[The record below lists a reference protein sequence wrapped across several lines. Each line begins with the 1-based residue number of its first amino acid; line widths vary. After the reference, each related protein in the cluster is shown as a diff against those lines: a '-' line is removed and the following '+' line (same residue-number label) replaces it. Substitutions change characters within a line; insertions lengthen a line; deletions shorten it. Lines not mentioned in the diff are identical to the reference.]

1 MVNLTRKEN
10 STNTKKRGILR
21 LLSAPARYIK
31 CKVKSVYRKLVK
43 KQPKKTDNE
52 LYNEENLKRKSID
65 ELKEIA
71 KLRGIENR
79 GKLKKE
85 RLITSL
91 LKSESSNTECNY
103 IKHFNTNVSNNTN
116 GNNNVN
122 NNTNR
127 DDDDTYDDKISD
139 IRAILNRLGNI
150 VTKNDRVKIK
160 NELYGI
166 ENKKNL
172 SAEEKEKI
180 NDSLAELVNKLNKK
194 EKYHDSSALDYHG
207 IRDIEYVF
215 DNIDD
220 DYYKPILVKGS
231 FNENYKY
238 HESRGDKNK
247 KLSIEQYLDKI
258 KPYLSDLINEN
269 KALENN
275 LNEWK
280 VQINMSVNFV
290 SFNDTGEIR
299 IIFVLSDNEEIRLG
313 NETDDIVNRL
323 VSSFLNNY
331 QKEEIILRNGS
342 NFVFESVDL
351 LSYHIHKTSLKRG
364 KSYIKSPEW
373 VINKRATINPKNK
386 DNKCFQYSI
395 TVALNHQNIENHPE
409 RISNIKPFID
419 QYNWE
424 GIDFPAGIKD
434 WKKFERNNKT
444 IALNIL
450 LIPHNEILHTNQNII
465 VNVKIK

>member
-1 MVNLTRKEN
+1 MVNLTRKKN

-71 KLRGIENR
+71 KLRGIKNR

-103 IKHFNTNVSNNTN
+103 VKHFNTNVSNNTN

-127 DDDDTYDDKISD
+127 DDDDTYDGKISD
-139 IRAILNRLGNI
+139 IRAILSRLGNI

-160 NELYGI
+160 KELYGI

-180 NDSLAELVNKLNKK
+180 NDSLVELVNKLNKK
-194 EKYHDSSALDYHG
+194 EKYHDRSALDYHG

-238 HESRGDKNK
+238 YESRGDKDK
-247 KLSIEQYLDKI
+247 KLSIEQYLDMI

-269 KALENN
+269 KAIENN
-275 LNEWK
+275 SNEWK
-280 VQINMSVNFV
+280 IQINMHVNFV
-290 SFNDTGEIR
+290 SSNDTGEIR
-299 IIFVLSDNEEIRLG
+299 TIFVLSDNEEIKLG
-313 NETDDIVNRL
+313 NERM
-323 VSSFLNNY
+323 
-331 QKEEIILRNGS
+331 ILLK
-342 NFVFESVDL
+342 DL
-351 LSYHIHKTSLKRG
+351 L
-364 KSYIKSPEW
+364 
-373 VINKRATINPKNK
+373 
-386 DNKCFQYSI
+386 
-395 TVALNHQNIENHPE
+395 
-409 RISNIKPFID
+409 
-419 QYNWE
+419 
-424 GIDFPAGIKD
+424 
-434 WKKFERNNKT
+434 
-444 IALNIL
+444 IL
-450 LIPHNEILHTNQNII
+450 S
-465 VNVKIK
+465 